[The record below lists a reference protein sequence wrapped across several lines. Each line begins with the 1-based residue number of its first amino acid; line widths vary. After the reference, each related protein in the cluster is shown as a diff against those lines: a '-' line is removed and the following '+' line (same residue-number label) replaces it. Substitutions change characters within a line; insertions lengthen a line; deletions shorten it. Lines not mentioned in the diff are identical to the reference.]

1 MSITIGTIRK
11 WEPGALDE
19 AVQTLL
25 KHRDALI
32 ALDDEVTGCKPPAS
46 WRGAAAA
53 AAAPAHARIAAS
65 ARRLTAEV
73 AAVRTA
79 VADAADSVEALRKSL
94 AEAENLAGSN
104 GFTIA
109 DSGAVEDTD
118 PPRNVPAGE
127 LDAVKAERRAV
138 QLELVERVRELVR
151 RGGLIDAGLAKV
163 LGIARGDELQPA
175 GTLMQA
181 AEAGAKAGDL
191 PITPP
196 PNGKPGANAAWW
208 ESLPEADKK
217 AVLKNHPAWIGNL
230 DGVPAAFRD
239 QANRARLK
247 ALRASVQ
254 EELDGTLTDELS
266 TSWVYTDAEKK
277 MAAIHA
283 IDKQL
288 AQGDRQLLLL
298 DMSEEWPKAA
308 VATGNV
314 DTADHVAV
322 QVPGMNSTVGGT
334 LELKQ
339 DEMTRLHEEGKS
351 VAGVT
356 WIGYDSPN
364 MPESLVNGQAKEGA
378 ADLARFFQGI
388 NASRDHDPHLTALGH
403 SYGAVTTEAAL
414 KNEGTGVDHTVLF
427 GGPGHV
433 VDHVSELKVPAG
445 SVYTLSADATVS
457 LHGKSDFNNDIV
469 EAMGSIFRTGEL
481 DGATELSTD
490 ARGKNQP
497 TNGHSAYLDAGT
509 TSYENIKKIVTGEQ
523 DDVVE

>member
-11 WEPGALDE
+11 WEPAALDE
-19 AVQTLL
+19 AVRTLL

-32 ALDDEVTGCKPPAS
+32 ALDDELTGCKPPAS
-46 WRGAAAA
+46 WRGAAAD

-79 VADAADSVEALRKSL
+79 AADAADSVEALRKSL
-94 AEAENLAGSN
+94 AEAENLAKAN

-151 RGGLIDAGLAKV
+151 RGGIIDAGLAKV
-163 LGIARGDELQPA
+163 LGIARGDELRPG
-175 GTLMQA
+175 GTLKQA
-181 AEAGAKAGDL
+181 AEAGSKAGDL

-208 ESLPEADKK
+208 ESLSDADKT

-254 EELDGTLTDELS
+254 EELDGSLTDELS
-266 TSWVYTDAEKK
+266 TPWVYTDAEKK

-339 DEMTRLHEEGKS
+339 GEMTRLHDEGKS

-364 MPESLVNGQAKEGA
+364 MPESLVNGQAEDGA

-414 KNEGTGVDHTVLF
+414 KNEGTGVDDTVLF

-469 EAMGSIFRTGEL
+469 EAMGSLFRTGEL

-490 ARGKNQP
+490 AQGKNQP